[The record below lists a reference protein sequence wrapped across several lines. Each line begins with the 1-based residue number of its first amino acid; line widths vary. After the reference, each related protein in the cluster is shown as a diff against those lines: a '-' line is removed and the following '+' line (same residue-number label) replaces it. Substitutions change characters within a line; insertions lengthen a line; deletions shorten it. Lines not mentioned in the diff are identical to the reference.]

1 MCGADHAADD
11 EEPTP
16 TDLLAHRIAGV
27 VLIWAAAAALLAVP
41 PPSNEREL
49 SFRALQV
56 NEAPRIDGRLDE
68 PAWALAEAAS
78 GFRQREPKEG
88 SSATEPT
95 EVRVL
100 YDREQLYVGVWAR
113 DREPGKVIARLLQRD
128 SLFRASDEGGTRLAA
143 DDMVVLLFDPFHDKK
158 SGFVFATNPNGAM
171 SDALVTDEN
180 ATFNTDWQGVWRVA
194 AERTKDGWTAEFA
207 IPFRTLRYPS
217 RPGDEAWG
225 FNALRML
232 RRKNEES
239 LWGAWS
245 RGEGGLHRV
254 SQAGHLLG
262 LDGLPRRS
270 LNLEVKPYGLS
281 GVTRER
287 DEAGATPTESQWDL
301 GLDAKWEV
309 KPGVVLDATVKPD
322 FAQVE
327 ADDQQ
332 VNLTRFDLFFPEKR
346 EFFLENAGVFEF
358 GTRGFFEPPPFLL
371 FFSRRIGIADD
382 GQVPVLGGVRLS
394 GRTGKQTIGFLSI
407 LTDQAFGEPRTNFG
421 VLRVKRDLP
430 GNGYVGLMATDRRTT
445 SDAHSDLG
453 ADASYWL
460 SPRLNVSGFFARTTT
475 TGPGGD
481 DSAWRVAADY
491 ASDHLAWQAEHLVI
505 GPEAE
510 PESGFATRTDI
521 RRTTAF
527 LDYSFR
533 PRALG
538 LRRFSLF
545 GGGAYVT
552 RTTGEPQDTNG
563 FLGYTFEWGS
573 GDRISAFYTHGFTQ
587 IDEGFDLADR
597 LEVPPGRYDLQD
609 FSFFGHTSPNRA
621 VSFGASGSFSRNYGG
636 SLATVG
642 GEVQVS
648 SGRHLSLTGAYRRSQ
663 AEIPSG
669 SFTAHLPS
677 LRLGWAFS
685 TRLVAATFV
694 QYNSLEKQLL
704 VNFRLSFAYRPGSD
718 LYLVFNE
725 ERGEEQAPR
734 VLVSRGLVVKLTY
747 LARF

>member
-1 MCGADHAADD
+1 
-11 EEPTP
+11 
-16 TDLLAHRIAGV
+16 V
-27 VLIWAAAAALLAVP
+27 VLAWAAAAALLAAP
-41 PPSNEREL
+41 PPANEQEL
-49 SFRALQV
+49 SVRALSV
-56 NEAPRIDGRLDE
+56 SEALRIDGRLDE
-68 PAWALAEAAS
+68 PVWARAEAAS

-88 SSATEPT
+88 ASASEPT

-113 DREPGKVIARLLQRD
+113 DREPAKIIARLLQRD
-128 SLFRASDEGGTRLAA
+128 SLFRASDEGGTQLAA

-171 SDALVTDEN
+171 SDALVTDESPRL
-180 ATFNTDWQGVWRVA
+180 NTDWQGVWRVA
-194 AERTKDGWTAEFA
+194 AERTADGWTAEFA

-217 RPGDEAWG
+217 RPGGDAWG
-225 FNALRML
+225 FNALRVV
-232 RRKNEES
+232 RRKNEEA
-239 LWGAWS
+239 LWSAWS

-254 SQAGHLLG
+254 SQAGRLLG

-287 DEAGATPTESQWDL
+287 DAAGATPTESQWDL

-309 KPGVVLDATVKPD
+309 KPGIVLDVTAKPD

-332 VNLTRFDLFFPEKR
+332 VNLTRFDIFFPEKR
-346 EFFLENAGVFEF
+346 EFFLENAGIFEF

-371 FFSRRIGIADD
+371 FFSRRIGIVDD

-394 GRTGKQTIGFLSI
+394 GRAGRQTIGVLSI
-407 LTDQAFGEPRTNFG
+407 LSDRAFGEPRTNFS

-430 GNGYVGLMATDRRTT
+430 GNGYVGVMATDRRTT
-445 SDAHSDLG
+445 SGAHSDLG

-475 TGPGGD
+475 TGPGRD

-491 ASDHLAWQAEHLVI
+491 ASENLSWQAEHLVI
-505 GPEAE
+505 GPAAE

-521 RRTTAF
+521 RRSSGF
-527 LDYSFR
+527 LDYTFR
-533 PRALG
+533 PRVLG

-545 GGGAYVT
+545 AGGLYVT

-573 GDRISAFYTHGFTQ
+573 GDRITAYYTRGFTQ
-587 IDEGFDLADR
+587 IDEAFDLADR
-597 LEVPPGRYDLQD
+597 LNVPPGRFDLQD
-609 FSFFGHTSPNRA
+609 FSLFGHTSRNRA
-621 VSFGASGSFSRNYGG
+621 VSFGASGSFSRNYAG
-636 SLATVG
+636 SLATFG
-642 GEVQVS
+642 GEVQVT

-685 TRLVAATFV
+685 TRLVAASFA
-694 QYNSLEKQLL
+694 QYNSLDKQLL
-704 VNFRLSFAYRPGSD
+704 VNFRLSFAYRRGSD
-718 LYLVFNE
+718 FYLVFNE

-734 VLVSRGLVVKLTY
+734 ALVSRALAVKLTY